1 MFDDNAHTYF
11 SETFLLLEAGDR
23 ESVDENCGFS
33 LFANCKDLQLPAA
46 AKGEK
51 PNFLSL
57 AMGFSWKQKFQM
69 QHD

>member
-1 MFDDNAHTYF
+1 MMLTYF
-11 SETFLLLEAGDR
+11 TEIFLLLEVADG

-46 AKGEK
+46 ANWEK

-57 AMGFSWKQKFQM
+57 AMFSWKQKFQM
-69 QHD
+69 QQD

>member
-1 MFDDNAHTYF
+1 
-11 SETFLLLEAGDR
+11 
-23 ESVDENCGFS
+23 